1 MKIFYYL
8 CNLIQ
13 HTQSTKFTGQS
24 LHWHVKTDASPA
36 GKEDKFYYP
45 GKIKKGEACYEKKK
59 AGGRRFFS
67 EKLRPVF
74 LQSWFLTVKPQFTGV
89 DRNGEFHQQGID
101 EGAGG
106 PDSDSNRLFNK
117 CGYVL
122 INLA

>member
-1 MKIFYYL
+1 MKRKRQGVQAFFRE
-8 CNLIQ
+8 
-13 HTQSTKFTGQS
+13 T
-24 LHWHVKTDASPA
+24 AA
-36 GKEDKFYYP
+36 G
-45 GKIKKGEACYEKKK
+45 
-59 AGGRRFFS
+59 
-67 EKLRPVF
+67 F
-74 LQSWFLTVKPQFTGV
+74 LQPWFLTVKPQFTGV

>member
-1 MKIFYYL
+1 MPSLLSSTGNPSIGTIKQMLF
-8 CNLIQ
+8 Q
-13 HTQSTKFTGQS
+13 H
-24 LHWHVKTDASPA
+24 

-45 GKIKKGEACYEKKK
+45 GKIKKGEACYEKKG

-106 PDSDSNRLFNK
+106 PDPYSDGFFDKGGSVF
-117 CGYVL
+117 
-122 INLA
+122 IDFA